1 MANALPEVYTTR
13 EIAQAAGVAESQI
26 VAMLQRGLVRSVADF
41 LPSEADPALRH
52 YIPHPEAV
60 RLVRSLRRGDTPLPA
75 AADRDV
81 VRLLAPPPTQP
92 RATTVPLLL
101 STSLH
106 GLVGVVLLVIASL
119 GLTTAD
125 ERMEVIEPDAQPIRL
140 VYLALPG
147 PGGGGGGGGLRMP
160 TPPKKAERKGP
171 AKAVSSP
178 IPARRLP
185 PPVTPPPLKP
195 EPPPPPLEAKT
206 LPPVMAPVAT
216 VAADQRN
223 QEGLMKEMPRETP
236 PSQGSGTGGGVGSGQ
251 GTGLG
256 EGNGSGIGPG
266 EGGGMGGGPYRPGS
280 GVTPPRLLKEVRA
293 DYTDEARRANVT
305 GEVVLEI
312 VVRRDG
318 SVGDVRI
325 LQRLGSGLDQRAVQ
339 AVRQWRFAPAT
350 LKGTPVDVIVE
361 VGVEFKLR

>member
-1 MANALPEVYTTR
+1 MAKSLPEVYTLR
-13 EIAQAAGVAESQI
+13 EIAQAAGVSDAE
-26 VAMLQRGLVRSVADF
+26 VAMWARRGLVRSLGDYGMPGV
-41 LPSEADPALRH
+41 DPAWCD
-52 YIPHPEAV
+52 YIPHHDAV
-60 RLVRSLRRGDTPLPA
+60 RAVRSLRANTIV
-75 AADRDV
+75 ADAPDASR
-81 VRLLAPPPTQP
+81 VRLLVPPPAQP
-92 RATTVPLLL
+92 RTTTVPMLV

-106 GLVGVVLLVIASL
+106 VAVGAALVILSSL
-119 GLTTAD
+119 GLGTAE
-125 ERMEVIEPDAQPIRL
+125 ERLDILEPDTQPVRL

-147 PGGGGGGGGLRMP
+147 PGGGGGGGGMRMP
-160 TPPKKAERKGP
+160 TPPPKAARKGP
-171 AKAVSSP
+171 EKTSSP

-185 PPVTPPPLKP
+185 PPVTPPPPRP

-216 VAADQRN
+216 VAADDRN
-223 QEGLMKEMPRETP
+223 QEGLMKELPKEAP
-236 PSQGSGTGGGVGSGQ
+236 PSQGSGSGGGTGSGQ

-266 EGGGMGGGPYRPGS
+266 EGGGIGGGPYRAGS
-280 GVTPPRLLKEVRA
+280 GVSPPRLLREVRA
-293 DYTDEARRANVT
+293 DYTDEARRANIT

-318 SVGDVRI
+318 TVGDVRI
-325 LQRLGSGLDQRAVQ
+325 LRRLDSGLDQRAVQ

-350 LKGTPVDVIVE
+350 LKGVAVDVIVE